1 MDQGLQAKL
10 PLSPVLKKDLKL
22 GDHIAVRRN
31 IENLH
36 PSLKSF
42 YRIIGKFYFHHGIY
56 IGNDEVIDFAGN
68 TKRDARPRRVD
79 ILEFLDGSCGS
90 NLYRVDEGDDE
101 DDGSPVPDVDGIIRR
116 AFEVME
122 DPSKWPGYNV
132 ILNNCESFAYYLKTG
147 KARTEQG
154 MNALERALGTGAAA
168 LGLLAVVIGG
178 IAAIAVS
185 TRRGNRKH

>member
-1 MDQGLQAKL
+1 MDQGLQKNL
-10 PLSPVLKKDLKL
+10 SLSPVLKKDLKL
-22 GDHIAVRRN
+22 GDHIVVRGN

-36 PSLKSF
+36 PSLRSF
-42 YRIIGKFYFHHGIY
+42 YFITGKFYFHHGIY
-56 IGNDEVIDFAGN
+56 IGNDEVIEIGGD
-68 TKRDARPRRVD
+68 TKWDARPRIVD
-79 ILEFLDGSCGS
+79 ILQFLAGSCDS

-101 DDGSPVPDVDGIIRR
+101 DDASPVPDVDGTMMR
-116 AFEVME
+116 AFEVMK

-132 ILNNCESFAYYLKTG
+132 IFNNCESFAYYLKTG

-154 MNALERALGTGAAA
+154 MSALERALGTGAAA

>member
-1 MDQGLQAKL
+1 MSKILM
-10 PLSPVLKKDLKL
+10 KDLKR
-22 GDHIAVRRN
+22 GNHIYAVRG
-31 IENLH
+31 ILEKLH
-36 PSLKSF
+36 RGLKPF
-42 YRIIGKFYFHHGIY
+42 CFVTGKFYFHHGIY
-56 IGNDEVIDFAGN
+56 IGNDEVIEFGGT
-68 TKRDARPRRVD
+68 TKADARPRRVD
-79 ILEFLDGSCGS
+79 ILQFLAGSCDS